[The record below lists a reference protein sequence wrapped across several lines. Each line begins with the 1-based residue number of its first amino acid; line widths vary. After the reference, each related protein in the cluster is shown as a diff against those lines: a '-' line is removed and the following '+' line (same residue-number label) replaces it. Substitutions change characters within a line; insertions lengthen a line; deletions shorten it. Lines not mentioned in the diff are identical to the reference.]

1 VRRRVP
7 SPAGAH
13 PCDAARSLGEKDADD
28 EAAEGRALA
37 ERWCAACHATGPAQ
51 ASGGDAAPA
60 FATLAASRDDAA
72 LAAWMAAPHPP
83 MPDPGLSRDQIAA
96 LLAYMKTLRN

>member
-1 VRRRVP
+1 MWRLVLMAALAA
-7 SPAGAH
+7 PALA
-13 PCDAARSLGEKDADD
+13 D

-96 LLAYMKTLRN
+96 LLAYFKTLRK